1 MPVPTPPSS
10 VPKKVLVD
18 IYCADG
24 ATRESILVDP
34 LLTVGGALKLMAE
47 KSCVDCHVKWGLVER
62 LPELFID
69 RYVFL
74 FILLLSK
81 VHLDLLKDSNT

>member
-1 MPVPTPPSS
+1 M
-10 VPKKVLVD
+10 D

-47 KSCVDCHVKWGLVER
+47 KSCVDCRVKWGLVER
-62 LPELFID
+62 LPALFID
-69 RYVFL
+69 RYVFFVYFAIIQSTFRL
-74 FILLLSK
+74 VKGQQYL
-81 VHLDLLKDSNT
+81 NNM